1 MEMVMAKIVVLGAG
15 VMGSAFTMPL
25 ADNGHAVHLVG
36 THLDADI
43 IEEIH
48 ESHVHPR
55 LKSRLRDSVIPYTYD
70 RLGEVIHDADLV
82 VIGVNSLGIDWA
94 GEMLRLVLPAGT
106 PLLFLTKGLS
116 GEGDHLDLLPHRLR
130 RHLTPEQQARTPLL
144 AIGGPSIAG
153 ELAEERDTC
162 VVVTGEDAALLERV
176 ASMLRTRYYHV
187 WPSTDMVGVETCV
200 ALKNLYALAVGCV
213 GGLLAK
219 AGKAGNDA
227 VMHNLSA
234 AIFAQGLW
242 ETAYMVDFM
251 GGQRRSVFTL
261 PGAGDLYVTSMGG
274 RNSRMGLYL
283 GQGAPYSVAKRKYM
297 PDDTIEGAQ
306 LAQAIGPTVE
316 AMIAQG
322 KLDATMLPLMTTMIN
337 IVCHDAPVEFP
348 WDAFFADAVYEERR

>member
-1 MEMVMAKIVVLGAG
+1 MANIVVLGAG

-25 ADNGHAVHLVG
+25 ADNGHRVNLVG
-36 THLDADI
+36 THLDTDI

-48 ESHVHPR
+48 ETHLHPR
-55 LKSRLRDSVIPYTYD
+55 LGTKLRATVAPYTYD
-70 RLGEVIHDADLV
+70 RLGEALQGVELV

-94 GEMLRLVLPAGT
+94 GEMLRETLPVGT

-116 GEGDHLDLLPHRLR
+116 GEGDHLELLPHRLR
-130 RHLTPEQQARTPLL
+130 RHLTPAQQRNTPLL
-144 AIGGPSIAG
+144 AVGGPSIAG

-162 VVVTGEDAALLERV
+162 VVVTGDDSALVNKL
-176 ASMLRTRYYHV
+176 ATMLRTRYYHV

-219 AGKAGNDA
+219 TGKAGNEA
-227 VMHNLSA
+227 VMHNLAA

-274 RNSRMGLYL
+274 RNSRMGAYL
-283 GQGAPYSVAKRKYM
+283 GQGMPYSVAKREYM
-297 PDDTIEGAQ
+297 ADVTIEGAQ
-306 LAQAIGPTVE
+306 LAQAIGPTIE
-316 AMIAQG
+316 TLMAQG
-322 KLDATMLPLMTTMIN
+322 KLDPVALPLMKTMID
-337 IVCHDAPVEFP
+337 IVTHDAPVEFP
-348 WDAFFADAVYEERR
+348 WDAFFAGDLAS

>member
-1 MEMVMAKIVVLGAG
+1 MAKIVVLGAG

-25 ADNGHAVHLVG
+25 ADNGHSISLVG
-36 THLDADI
+36 THLDTDI

-70 RLGEVIHDADLV
+70 RLGEEIQDADLV
-82 VIGVNSLGIDWA
+82 VVGVNSLGIDWA
-94 GEMLRLVLPAGT
+94 GEMLHPVLPEGV
-106 PLLFLTKGLS
+106 PLLFLTKGLA
-116 GEGDHLDLLPHRLR
+116 GAGDRLDLLPHRLR
-130 RHLTPEQQARTPLL
+130 AHLSPTQQTHTPLL

-162 VVVTGEDAALLERV
+162 VVVTGDDPALLERI

-200 ALKNLYALAVGCV
+200 AMKNLYALAVGCV

-219 AGKAGNDA
+219 AGKADNEA
-227 VMHNLSA
+227 VMHNLAA

-251 GGQRRSVFTL
+251 GGKRRSVFTL

-274 RNSRMGLYL
+274 RNSRMGWHL
-283 GQGAPYSVAKRKYM
+283 GQGVPYSVAKRQYM

-306 LAQAIGPTVE
+306 LAQAIGPTIE
-316 AMIAQG
+316 TMFAQG
-322 KLDATMLPLMTTMIN
+322 ALDAEALPLMKTMID

-348 WDAFFADAVYEERR
+348 WDAFFAGPVQG